1 MGIENLDVFLGR
13 GGISSMSWML
23 FFVLMVIVLGGI
35 LYGVGFLVV
44 LLVGIIDKVKWIV
57 SLIVVIIVFGF
68 LGNVVMGEVYILIIL
83 NC

>member
-1 MGIENLDVFLGR
+1 
-13 GGISSMSWML
+13 ML

-44 LLVGIIDKVKWIV
+44 LLIGIIEWVKCIV
-57 SLIVVIIVFGF
+57 ILIVVIIVFGF
-68 LGNVVMGEVYILIIL
+68 LGNVVMGEVYIFIIL